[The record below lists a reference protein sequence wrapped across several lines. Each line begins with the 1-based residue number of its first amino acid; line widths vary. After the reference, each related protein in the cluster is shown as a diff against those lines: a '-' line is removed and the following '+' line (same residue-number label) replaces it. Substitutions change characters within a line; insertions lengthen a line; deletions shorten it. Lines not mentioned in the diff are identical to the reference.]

1 MTTTTTTP
9 ATADDFERILAEMRR
24 LLRRASPA
32 VMARVR
38 AEVRE
43 LQAEDARA
51 RFDGGETAKG
61 KP

>member
-1 MTTTTTTP
+1 MTTTTTPP
-9 ATADDFERILAEMRR
+9 ATATDFERILAEMRR
-24 LLRRASPA
+24 LLRRAPPA
-32 VMARVR
+32 VVARVR

-51 RFDGGETAKG
+51 RRK